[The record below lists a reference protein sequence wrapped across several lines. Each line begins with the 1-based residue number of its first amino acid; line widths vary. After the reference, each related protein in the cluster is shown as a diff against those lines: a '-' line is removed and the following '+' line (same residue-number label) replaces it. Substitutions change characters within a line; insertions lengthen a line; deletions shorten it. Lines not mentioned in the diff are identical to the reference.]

1 VLFFAFLGTS
11 KGMQGMVYY
20 MNKGSTQ
27 IFGYCDAGWPESP
40 IEKHSTTGYCVFIER
55 DIIAWKNKNKL

>member
-1 VLFFAFLGTS
+1 
-11 KGMQGMVYY
+11 MQGMVYY